1 MTSDARALRA
11 LYVWVWLPGS
21 TEPVPA
27 GILEQPA
34 DTGVITFAY
43 GQRYVARDDARALYE
58 PELPLRRGRQEPP
71 AGMGVAGVIRD
82 AGPDAWGQRV
92 VMRRLTGRQDVRDQ
106 DPGDL
111 PLLTYLLESGS
122 DRPGALDFQ
131 ASAETYVPRT
141 HDATLEQLQQAA
153 TDLEAGA
160 PIDKGLQA
168 ALEAGSSVGGARPK
182 ATLLDGDRHLIAKFS
197 SLTDNYPVMKAEA
210 VAMELARR
218 AGLRVAGTEL
228 VRVGGR
234 DVLLVERFDRGPDG
248 TRHAFVSALTIAQEA
263 EMNARYV
270 TYTRLADQLRARA
283 AARAD
288 TLRELFS
295 RIVFNVLIGNT
306 DDHARN
312 HAAFCDSSGGLELTP
327 AYDICPQNRAGQEAT
342 QAMAFG
348 PDGQKLS
355 QVAACLDAARF
366 YELTEGQARDVIDGQ
381 LDLIRGQWNDAAD
394 LATLTATERDQMW
407 GRQIL
412 NPFATYGYDAA

>member
-1 MTSDARALRA
+1 MMTSDSRSV
-11 LYVWVWLPGS
+11 YVWVWLPGR

-34 DTGVITFAY
+34 DTDVITFAY
-43 GQRYVARDDARALYE
+43 GQRYVARDDARSLCE

-71 AGMGVAGVIRD
+71 AGMDVAGVIRD

-92 VMRRLTGRQDVRDQ
+92 VMRRLMGRHDVRDQ

-111 PLLTYLLESGS
+111 PLLTYLLASGS

-131 ASAETYVPRT
+131 ASADTYVPRI
-141 HDATLEQLQQAA
+141 HHATLEQLQQAA
-153 TDLEAGA
+153 ADVEAGA
-160 PIDKGLQA
+160 PIDEGLQA
-168 ALEAGSSVGGARPK
+168 ALEAGSSAGGARPK
-182 ATLLDGDRHLIAKFS
+182 ATLVDGNRHLIAKFS
-197 SLTDNYPVMKAEA
+197 SITDTYPVMKAEA

-218 AGLRVAGTEL
+218 VGLHAAGTEL

-234 DVLLVERFDRGPDG
+234 DVLLVERFDRGPGG
-248 TRHAFVSALTIAQEA
+248 TRRAFVSALTIAQEA
-263 EMNARYV
+263 ELNARYV
-270 TYTRLADQLRARA
+270 TYTELADQLRARA

-288 TLRELFS
+288 TLQELFS
-295 RIVFNVLIGNT
+295 RVVFNVLVGNT

-312 HAAFCDSSGGLELTP
+312 HAAFCDGHGGLELTP
-327 AYDICPQNRAGQEAT
+327 AYDICPQSRIGQEAT

-348 PDGQKLS
+348 AGGQKLS

-366 YELTEGQARDVIDGQ
+366 YELTERQARGVIDAQ
-381 LDLIRGQWNDAAD
+381 LDIIHEEWHDAAD
-394 LATLTATERDQMW
+394 VATLTATERDQMW

-412 NPFATYGYDAA
+412 NPFATYGYDAG

>member
-1 MTSDARALRA
+1 MTSDPRAV
-11 LYVWVWLPGS
+11 YVWVWLPGR
-21 TEPVPA
+21 TEPLPA
-27 GILEQPA
+27 GILERPA
-34 DTGVITFAY
+34 DTDLITFAY
-43 GQRYVARDDARALYE
+43 GQSYLAQGDACALYE

-71 AGMGVAGVIRD
+71 AGMDVAGVIRD

-92 VMRRLTGRQDVRDQ
+92 VMRRLTGQRDVRDQ

-131 ASAETYVPRT
+131 ASADTYVPRT

-153 TDLEAGA
+153 TDVEEGA
-160 PIDKGLQA
+160 PIDEGLQS

-182 ATLLDGDRHLIAKFS
+182 ATLVDGDRHLIAKFS
-197 SLTDNYPVMKAEA
+197 SLTDTYPMMKAEA

-218 AGLRVAGTEL
+218 AGLHVANTEIVRVA
-228 VRVGGR
+228 GR

-248 TRHAFVSALTIAQEA
+248 TRHAFVSALTIAQET

-270 TYTRLADQLRARA
+270 TYTGLADQLRARA
-283 AARAD
+283 AARAA

-312 HAAFCDSSGGLELTP
+312 HAAFCDGSGGLELTP
-327 AYDICPQNRAGQEAT
+327 AYDICPQARSGQEAT

-348 PDGQKLS
+348 SDGQKLS
-355 QVAACLDAARF
+355 QVAACLDAARI
-366 YELTEGQARDVIDGQ
+366 YELTERQARDIIDRQ
-381 LDLIRGQWNDAAD
+381 LDVIRDQWHDAAD
-394 LATLTATERDQMW
+394 VATLTATERNQMW
-407 GRQIL
+407 RRQIL
-412 NPFATYGYDAA
+412 NPFATYGYEPG